1 MYVCAPSCFIS
12 STLSQSP
19 SLSREACQRLNAFG
33 VISRENKPLSQFKA
47 EFQIPQKYGRCLT
60 VVTSQTN
67 KKIEMHT

>member
-1 MYVCAPSCFIS
+1 MYVLHHALFRAPS
-12 STLSQSP
+12 LNLP
-19 SLSREACQRLNAFG
+19 LPLSREACQRLNAFG

-67 KKIEMHT
+67 KPKN